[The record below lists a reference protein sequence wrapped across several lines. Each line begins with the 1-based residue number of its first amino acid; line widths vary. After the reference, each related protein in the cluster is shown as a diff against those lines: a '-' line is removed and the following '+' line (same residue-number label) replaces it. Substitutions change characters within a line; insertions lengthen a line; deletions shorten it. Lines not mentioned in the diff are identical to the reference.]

1 MRLRNVKNAE
11 DIINKSIYFINNPKE
26 YKEKW
31 NKVFNNNNPINIEIG
46 MGKGDFIINMAINN
60 PNNNYIGIEKYTSVI
75 VRAIQKLEN
84 ININNLKLINIDAI
98 NIEDIFHE
106 EIDKIYINFS
116 DPWPKARHE
125 NRRLTS
131 NIFLEKYENIFKKGK
146 KIYQKTDNKDLF
158 IYSQDS
164 LIKNGYILKNI
175 SYDLYNSNI
184 QNNVATEYEKKF
196 VGENKSIYYLEA
208 YKD

>member
-11 DIINKSIYFINNPKE
+11 DIINKSIYFVSNPKE
-26 YKEKW
+26 YKNKW
-31 NKVFNNNNPINIEIG
+31 NKVFDNNNPINIEIG

-60 PNNNYIGIEKYTSVI
+60 PNINYIGIEKYTSVI
-75 VRAIQKLEN
+75 ARAIQKLEDL
-84 ININNLKLINIDAI
+84 NINNLKLINIDAI
-98 NIEDIFHE
+98 NIDNIFSK
-106 EIDKIYINFS
+106 EINSIYINFS

-131 NIFLEKYENIFKKGK
+131 SIFLEKYDKIFKNK
-146 KIYQKTDNKDLF
+146 KVIYQKTDNEDLF

-164 LIKNGYILKNI
+164 LIKKGYILKNV
-175 SYDLYNSNI
+175 SLDLHNSNI
-184 QNNVATEYEKKF
+184 ENSVMTEYEKKF
-196 VGENKSIYYLEA
+196 LKENKKIYYLEA